1 MTTALLPTSSE
12 QRFHAL
18 DLIRG
23 VAVLGI
29 LIMNIYGFSN
39 IFAYYMNPYALGEPS
54 SSDVW
59 VWSITHIFADQKFYT
74 LFSMLFGAGIM
85 LMAERAKSQHLSAA
99 KYHYRRVFW
108 LLIFGLIHALLI
120 WLGDILFMY
129 ACMGLWVYLF
139 TDTSAK
145 TKLITG
151 IVLVALYSIYM
162 AMVSIYIDKI
172 PAEDIEFMFNMFYP
186 DQATIQEETL
196 PYLTSFAAQVEHRVD
211 FFKENVLSM
220 GLGFGIF
227 RIGGSMLI
235 GMALYQY
242 GVLTAAR
249 STKFYLLLLAICF
262 TVGFLITAYD
272 MKTLFAN
279 NFAFEDLLL
288 SFMTTTNVAA
298 LFIAV
303 GYIALLAL
311 WCKSSSNGII
321 RKAFEAVGR
330 MAFTNYIAQ
339 SLICTTIFYSF
350 GFGLFT
356 ELARLQL
363 MGIVAIVFLVQLFWS
378 SWWLKRFH
386 YGPLEWLWRSLTYGK
401 LQAFRKH

>member
-12 QRFHAL
+12 QRYQAL

-29 LIMNIYGFSN
+29 LIMNIYAFSN

-54 SSDVW
+54 DSDVW

-85 LMAERAKSQHLSAA
+85 LMAERAKAQGISAA
-99 KYHYRRVFW
+99 KYHYRRIFW
-108 LLIFGLIHALLI
+108 LLIFGLIHALFI
-120 WLGDILFMY
+120 WLGDILFIY
-129 ACMGLWVYLF
+129 ACMGLWVFLF
-139 TDTSAK
+139 TDTTPK

-151 IVLVALYSIYM
+151 IVLVLLYSAYM
-162 AMVSIYIDKI
+162 SMASIYIDRI
-172 PAEDIEFMFNMFYP
+172 PAEDLEFMLSMFYP

-196 PYLTSFAAQVEHRVD
+196 PYLTSYAAQVSDRVD

-220 GLGFGIF
+220 GLTFGIF

-235 GMALYQY
+235 GMALYQF

-249 STKFYLLLLAICF
+249 SSKFYLVLLFICF
-262 TVGFLITAYD
+262 AIGFGLTAYD
-272 MKTLFAN
+272 MQNLIAHD
-279 NFAFEDLLL
+279 FAFEELMF
-288 SFMTTTNVAA
+288 SYMTLTNIAA
-298 LFIAV
+298 LFIAL

-311 WCKSSSNGII
+311 WCKSSSKGTI
-321 RKAFEAVGR
+321 RKAFQAVGR

-339 SLICTTIFYSF
+339 SLICTTLFYSF
-350 GFGLFT
+350 GFGLFA
-356 ELARLQL
+356 ELSRLQL
-363 MGIVAIVFLVQLFWS
+363 MGIVAIVFLLQLVWS
-378 SWWLKRFH
+378 PWWLKRYH
-386 YGPLEWLWRSLTYGK
+386 YGPLEWLWRSLTYAK
-401 LQAFRKH
+401 IQAFRKH

>member
-12 QRFHAL
+12 QRYQAL

-29 LIMNIYGFSN
+29 LIMNIYGFAN

-54 SSDVW
+54 VSDVW
-59 VWSITHIFADQKFYT
+59 VWSVTHIFADQKFYT

-85 LMAERAKSQHLSAA
+85 LMAERANAQGISAA
-99 KYHYRRVFW
+99 KYHYRRMFW
-108 LLIFGLIHALLI
+108 LIIFGLIHGLLI
-120 WLGDILFMY
+120 WLGDILFIY
-129 ACMGLWVYLF
+129 ACMGLWVFLF
-139 TDTSAK
+139 TDTSPK

-151 IVLVALYSIYM
+151 IVLIVLYSAYM
-162 AMVSIYIDKI
+162 SMASIYIDRI
-172 PAEDIEFMFNMFYP
+172 PAEDLEFMLSMFYP
-186 DQATIQEETL
+186 DQATIQDETL
-196 PYLTSFAAQVEHRVD
+196 PYLTSYAAQVSDRID
-211 FFKENVLSM
+211 FFAENVLSM
-220 GLGFGIF
+220 GLTFGIF

-249 STKFYLLLLAICF
+249 STKFYWLLLITGF
-262 TVGFLITAYD
+262 TIGFLLTAYD
-272 MKTLFAN
+272 MSQLLAKEFSFDA
-279 NFAFEDLLL
+279 LLL
-288 SFMTTTNVAA
+288 SYMTMTNVAA
-298 LFIAV
+298 MFIAF

-311 WCKSSSNGII
+311 WVKSSTRGAI
-321 RKAFEAVGR
+321 RNAFAAVGR

-339 SLICTTIFYSF
+339 SLICTSIFYSF

-356 ELARLQL
+356 ELGRLQL

-378 SWWLKRFH
+378 SWWLNRFH

-401 LQAFRKH
+401 FQAFRKH

>member
-1 MTTALLPTSSE
+1 MTTALLPTSSN
-12 QRFHAL
+12 QRFRAL

-59 VWSITHIFADQKFYT
+59 VWSMTHIFADQKFYT

-85 LMAERAKSQHLSAA
+85 LMAERAKAQGITAA
-99 KYHYRRVFW
+99 KYHYRRIFW
-108 LLIFGLIHALLI
+108 LLIFGLIHAWFI

-129 ACMGLWVYLF
+129 AVMGLWVYLF
-139 TDTSAK
+139 TDTTPK

-151 IVLVALYSIYM
+151 IVLIALYSLYM
-162 AMVSIYIDKI
+162 ATVSIFINHI
-172 PAEDIEFMFNMFYP
+172 PAEDIELMFNMFYP

-196 PYLTSFAAQVEHRVD
+196 PYLTSYAAQLEHRID
-211 FFKENVLSM
+211 FFKENVLTM

-227 RIGGSMLI
+227 RIGGSMLV

-249 STKFYLLLLAICF
+249 STKFYWSLLLICF

-272 MKTLFAN
+272 MTTLFAN
-279 NFAFEDLLL
+279 DFAFEILLL

-298 LFIAV
+298 LFIAL
-303 GYIALLAL
+303 GYVALLAL
-311 WCKSSSNGII
+311 WCKSDSRGRIKKS
-321 RKAFEAVGR
+321 FEAVGR

-339 SLICTTIFYSF
+339 SLICTSIFYSF

-356 ELARLQL
+356 ELSRLQL
-363 MGIVAIVFLVQLFWS
+363 MGIVAIVFLLQLIWS
-378 SWWLKRFH
+378 PWWLKRYH
-386 YGPLEWLWRSLTYGK
+386 YGPLEWLWRSLTYAK
-401 LQAFRKH
+401 IQAFRKH